1 VSVEQPI
8 LLSALPPSRRQVR
21 LAQAIAALLLASFVA
36 TLPFRHL
43 QFSEVGTFIP
53 VVDAILAFSDLIAA
67 ATFFA
72 QYLVLGSRA
81 LLALGSGFLFTGLL
95 IILHALAFPGAFAPE
110 GLLGAGVQT
119 AALIYIVWH
128 FGLPCSAIVYALIKN
143 GAADSQNAT
152 GTAVLTA
159 ITATFLAIA
168 AVWAVA
174 VSDSH
179 FLPLFQ
185 EDLVHAAAS
194 WSYMAPAIVLF
205 EATALGVVWW
215 KRQSVLDLWLL
226 VVLWAWL
233 IESLMLSTTM
243 YRYSFPW
250 YAGRIC
256 ALVAATF
263 VLFALV
269 SQTMAL
275 YARLARAMAAQ
286 NRERESRFL
295 SIDAALGSVAHEVN
309 QPIFAI
315 RTNAT
320 SALHNLKC
328 DATDRAE
335 LEAILNDIISDSGRA
350 AGAIDAIRALFRRD
364 NRTREPVD
372 VENLLRAS
380 LSLVKTELRLHGVS
394 VSIAIDPDLPA
405 VSGNWSQLQ
414 QVLLNLIANA
424 IDAMDSIESR
434 PRTLRV
440 SAAIEGRDVLVT
452 IQDSGPGIDPA
463 MSERVE
469 EPFFTTKP
477 NGTGL
482 GLAICRS
489 IVEGHS
495 GRMRVA
501 AATPHGTAVEF
512 ALPTAAAEAPA

>member
-21 LAQAIAALLLASFVA
+21 LAQAIAGLLLASFVA
-36 TLPFRHL
+36 MLPFRHL
-43 QFSEVGTFIP
+43 QFGAIGTFMP

-67 ATFFA
+67 ASFFA

-95 IILHALAFPGAFAPE
+95 IILHALTFPGAFATG

-119 AALIYIVWH
+119 AALVYILWH
-128 FGLPCSAIVYALIKN
+128 FGLPCSAIVYVLLKGN
-143 GAADSQNAT
+143 LVDSQRTT
-152 GTAVLTA
+152 GIAVFA
-159 ITATFLAIA
+159 AIA
-168 AVWAVA
+168 ATLLAIGAVWALA
-174 VSDSH
+174 VSATD
-179 FLPLFQ
+179 FLPPFMG
-185 EDLVHAAAS
+185 DFVHASAS
-194 WSYMAPAIVLF
+194 WSYTGPAIVLF
-205 EATALGVVWW
+205 EAAAITVVWW

-226 VVLWAWL
+226 VVLWAWMV
-233 IESLMLSTTM
+233 ESLMISTTM
-243 YRYSFPW
+243 SRYSFPW

-263 VLFALV
+263 VLFALL

-320 SALHNLKC
+320 SALRNLKREAS
-328 DATDRAE
+328 DKDE

-364 NRTREPVD
+364 SRTTESVD
-372 VENLLRAS
+372 VADLLRAA
-380 LSLVKTELRLHGVS
+380 LSLVKTEMRLHGVA
-394 VSIAIDPDLPA
+394 VVTAIDADLPP
-405 VSGNWSQLQ
+405 VSGNRSQLQ
-414 QVLLNLIANA
+414 QVLLNLFANA
-424 IDAMDSIESR
+424 IDAMDAIESR
-434 PRTLRV
+434 PRMLRV
-440 SAAIEGRDVLVT
+440 AATMEGSEVVVT

-463 MSERVE
+463 MSERVQ

-512 ALPTAAAEAPA
+512 ALPTAPAEAAA